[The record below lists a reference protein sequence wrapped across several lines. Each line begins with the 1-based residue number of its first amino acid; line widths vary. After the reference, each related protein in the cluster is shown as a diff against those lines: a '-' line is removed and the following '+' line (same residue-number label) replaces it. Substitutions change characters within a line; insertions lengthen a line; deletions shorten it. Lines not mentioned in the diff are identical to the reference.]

1 MNAVHLFTSEECLA
15 FLSDLKNAPWQDGSK
30 STTGGS
36 EKRKNNL
43 QLFPPAKEIKN
54 IIRTINQR
62 IESPLF
68 RYTFFPKELIG
79 LRVAKYGPGCK
90 YDWHVDQAIMGR
102 KSVHMSFTI
111 FLNEGYEGG
120 ELEIMSPQP
129 HPPILIKKSPGEGV
143 IYPTSV
149 RHRVKPVLSG
159 ERIVLVG
166 WIKSFIPSYEKRI
179 VFARLW
185 NIACTLRV
193 EANPISSEFNEI
205 FLDLIRTSV

>member
-1 MNAVHLFTSEECLA
+1 MNYVNLFTSEECLS
-15 FLSDLKNAPWQDGSK
+15 FLSDLKNAPWQDGNK
-30 STTGGS
+30 SRTGGDLS
-36 EKRKNNL
+36 KQKNNL
-43 QLFPPAKEIKN
+43 QLFPPAKETTN
-54 IIRTINQR
+54 IIRTMNER

-68 RYTFFPKELIG
+68 KYTFFPKELIG
-79 LRVAKYGPGCK
+79 LRIVKYGPGCK

-111 FLNEGYEGG
+111 FLNEGYDGG
-120 ELEIMSPQP
+120 ELEIMSPHP
-129 HPPILIKKSPGEGV
+129 HPAIHIKKPPGEGC
-143 IYPTSV
+143 IYPTSA

-185 NIACTLRV
+185 KTACTLRT
-193 EANPISSEFNEI
+193 EGN
-205 FLDLIRTSV
+205 